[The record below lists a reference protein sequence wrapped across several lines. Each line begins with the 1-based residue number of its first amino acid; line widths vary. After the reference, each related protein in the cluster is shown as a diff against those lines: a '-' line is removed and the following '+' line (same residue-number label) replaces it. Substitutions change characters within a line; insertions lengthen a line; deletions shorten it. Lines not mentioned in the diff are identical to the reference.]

1 MKNTLNELFWDNP
14 MKVEIMRALRKF
26 GTLNRNNSTNVVM
39 VALVAVIY
47 LIIVASN
54 FVFRAVVP
62 AFVPLY
68 LALILV
74 TLTGPIGN
82 YQSIAGERE
91 KRTWELLVVSPVTKA
106 QIVIGKWMG
115 AILLCLLWVVLS
127 WLPVLVLSI
136 PDPAGSYSG
145 REEMNV
151 GLVDF
156 LQAQAILITFAL
168 FTTSLT
174 IFFSAR
180 SQRSLNALGL
190 SLTILFVILILVPVV
205 ASALSLTPDSGVR
218 DVITISNPFMMI
230 WSVVGPFGH
239 SRFEISWAVCL
250 HCGVYLALALGLMF
264 LAISGLN
271 RADNE
276 SAPPSRETHA

>member
-91 KRTWELLVVSPVTKA
+91 KRTWELLVVSPVSKA

-151 GLVDF
+151 GLLEF
-156 LQAQAILITFAL
+156 LQTQAILITFSL

-218 DVITISNPFMMI
+218 DVITVSNPFMMI
-230 WSVVGPFGH
+230 WSVVDPFGH
-239 SRFEISWAVCL
+239 NRFEISWAVCL
-250 HCGVYLALALGLMF
+250 HCGVYLSLALGLMF